1 MANFENGEKVS
12 WVEEM
17 VCVPHPDGK
26 TDRKG
31 NVLPVFRDKTTT
43 GTVINSLYDIR
54 SADSSVSVYS
64 VIYVKGL
71 TITEVSVSLYSII
84 CVNRLI

>member
-43 GTVINSLYDIR
+43 GTVINSLYDNKYTVMPFPNLTR
-54 SADSSVSVYS
+54 YLDD
-64 VIYVKGL
+64 GL
-71 TITEVSVSLYSII
+71 VDCNLFDW
-84 CVNRLI
+84 R

>member
-1 MANFENGEKVS
+1 MTKFENGEKVS

-31 NVLPVFRDKTTT
+31 NVLPVFRDKKVT
-43 GTVINSLYDIR
+43 GTIVNSLYDNKYTVR
-54 SADSSVSVYS
+54 PDDTNTPKGMDSY
-64 VIYVKGL
+64 YDK
-71 TITEVSVSLYSII
+71 T
-84 CVNRLI
+84 VNGNKISKL

>member
-43 GTVINSLYDIR
+43 GTVINSLYDNKYT
-54 SADSSVSVYS
+54 VMPFPN
-64 VIYVKGL
+64 L
-71 TITEVSVSLYSII
+71 T
-84 CVNRLI
+84 R